1 MDNQTFQRTSTEG
14 RIKAGLCQESN
25 SLVGIS
31 QRQFQ
36 LLVQA
41 VTQLMQYQFNDFFN
55 LFCLQRFEHNDVIN
69 TVQEFRTEEVHQH
82 LLNLFSVHRALCL
95 HNLVAAKVTGHDNQ
109 GILEVN
115 DTAFTIGQTA
125 IVQNLQQYVK
135 DICMC
140 LFDFVQQDYAVRMT
154 AYSLCQLTA
163 FIIAD
168 VSRRRTDQTRYGML
182 LHVFAHIDTHHVAFI
197 IKEDLCQGLSQLGFA
212 DTGRT
217 KEDKGANR
225 TIRILDTGTRTDNS
239 LADSLYCLIL
249 TDNMLVQ
256 NFLQVNQFSTFTS
269 A

>member
-1 MDNQTFQRTSTEG
+1 
-14 RIKAGLCQESN
+14 
-25 SLVGIS
+25 
-31 QRQFQ
+31 
-36 LLVQA
+36 
-41 VTQLMQYQFNDFFN
+41 MQYQFNDFFN
-55 LFCLQRFEHNDVIN
+55 LFCLQRFEHNDVIH

-82 LLNLFSVHRALCL
+82 LLNLFSVHSALRL
-95 HNLVAAKVTGHDNQ
+95 HNLATAKVTGHNNQ

-115 DTAFTIGQTA
+115 DTAFTVGQTA

-154 AYSLCQLTA
+154 AYSLGQLTA
-163 FIIAD
+163 FVIAD

-182 LHVFAHIDTHHVAFI
+182 LHVFAHIDTYHVAFI
-197 IKEDLCQGLSQLGFA
+197 IKKYLCQGLSELSLA
-212 DTGRT
+212 DTGRA

-225 TIRILDTGTRTDNS
+225 TVRILDSGTRTDNG
-239 LADSLYCLIL
+239 LADSLDCLIL

-256 NFLQVNQFSTFTS
+256 DFLQVNQFSTFTS